1 MEFLEVCF
9 WLCLIVIF
17 GSPLIGIL
25 INSRKRKT
33 IKTEI
38 ELIEKKQKPDA
49 TRTMLF
55 TDLKVGDL
63 FKDPVNGNIYMCI
76 LPINTEF
83 GYFNAIDTQTGK
95 TVYFENEH
103 HVEKI

>member
-1 MEFLEVCF
+1 METFKVCAYLF
-9 WLCLIVIF
+9 IFGFPVVALIACLIS
-17 GSPLIGIL
+17 G
-25 INSRKRKT
+25 RKRKT
-33 IKTEI
+33 IKMEI

-63 FKDPVNGNIYMCI
+63 FKDPVNENIYMCI
-76 LPINTEF
+76 SPMNTEL
-83 GYFNAIDTQTGK
+83 GYFNAIDTYTGK
-95 TVYFENEH
+95 AIYFENEH